1 MNSKAVS
8 VTTRPGDDGAQTG
21 ANRFVRLAS
30 VGAATYLSYWTL
42 FFAVQRACS
51 HLKDRSGAA

>member
-8 VTTRPGDDGAQTG
+8 ATMTPGDEQARTG
-21 ANRFVRLAS
+21 ANGLLHLVS

-51 HLKDRSGAA
+51 NLKDRSREA